1 MRYISLFSGIESASA
16 AWEPMGWAPV
26 CFSEIEPF
34 PRAVLSHRFPDVP
47 LHGDMTGVDWHQYRN
62 QADVVV
68 AGAPCQAFS
77 VAGARQSLDDDR
89 GNLTLR
95 TIEAINAIHPEYIV
109 FENVPGILSTKDNAF
124 GCFLAGLVGAD
135 APLQPPGRCRWSDAG
150 LVSGPDRR
158 VAWRILDA
166 QFFGVPQRRRRVFVV
181 GCPRNGAD
189 PAEILFEPKSLHRH
203 PAPSRKARE
212 ETAADAIPSVAS
224 TLGATEWATDT
235 ERMTFLPITTG
246 TVSSKW
252 SKGSGG
258 SAGDEVQNMVA
269 IEACY
274 DMRGNGD
281 GKTCN
286 TLTGDHANRP
296 TDYTPVVCVNA
307 REDPISISGKDLPL
321 GAKDIGHGIVPL
333 DLRKVQRDPE
343 KKSGLGIGKTGEP
356 VYALCAGREVNGII
370 NNLDVRRLTPTECER
385 LQGFPDGWTQVPY
398 RNKPAADG
406 PRYKALGNAMAVP
419 VMRWIGEQIGAQ

>member
-47 LHGDMTGVDWHQYRN
+47 LHGDMTGVDWHQYQN

-89 GNLTLR
+89 GNLTLA
-95 TIEAINAIHPEYIV
+95 TIEAINAIRPEFFL

-135 APLQPPGRCRWSDAG
+135 APLQPPGRCRWTDAG

-166 QFFGVPQRRRRVFVV
+166 QHFGVPQRRRRVFVV
-181 GCPRNGAD
+181 GCPRTGAD
-189 PAEILFEPKSLHRH
+189 PAEILFEPKSLNRDVK
-203 PAPSRKARE
+203 PSRKVWAKP
-212 ETAADAIPSVAS
+212 AAPTLPGSKKKNRPWVA
-224 TLGATEWATDT
+224 TGGATGK
-235 ERMTFLPITTG
+235 PINIAPTIK
-246 TVSSKW
+246 SPCNRLEFAS
-252 SKGSGG
+252 
-258 SAGDEVQNMVA
+258 EVF
-269 IEACY
+269 
-274 DMRGNGD
+274 
-281 GKTCN
+281 
-286 TLTGDHANRP
+286 
-296 TDYTPVVCVNA
+296 
-307 REDPISISGKDLPL
+307 
-321 GAKDIGHGIVPL
+321 IVY
-333 DLRKVQRDPE
+333 E
-343 KKSGLGIGKTGEP
+343 NLGIDK
-356 VYALCAGREVNGII
+356 A
-370 NNLDVRRLTPTECER
+370 DVRRLTPTECER
-385 LQGFPDGWTQVPY
+385 LQGFSDGWTQVPY

-419 VMRWIGEQIGAQ
+419 LVRWLGKRIGAQ

>member
-16 AWEPMGWAPV
+16 AWEPLGWDPV
-26 CFSEIEPF
+26 CFAEIEPF
-34 PRAVLSHRFPDVP
+34 PRAVLAHRFPSVP
-47 LHGDMTGVDWHQYRN
+47 LHDDMRQVDWHQYRE
-62 QADVVV
+62 QADAVV

-89 GNLTLR
+89 GNLTLA
-95 TIEAINAIHPEYIV
+95 TIEAINAIRPEFFL

-166 QFFGVPQRRRRVFVV
+166 QHFGVPQRRRRVFVV

-189 PAEILFEPKSLHRH
+189 PAEILFESKSLHRH

-246 TVSSKW
+246 TVTSKW
-252 SKGSGG
+252 SKGNGG
-258 SAGDEVQNMVA
+258 PAGDEVQNM
-269 IEACY
+269 I
-274 DMRGNGD
+274 
-281 GKTCN
+281 
-286 TLTGDHANRP
+286 
-296 TDYTPVVCVNA
+296 CVNA

-321 GAKDIGHGIVPL
+321 GAKDTGHVMAYENHGQDSRIKAIDKPTINA
-333 DLRKVQRDPE
+333 KA
-343 KKSGLGIGKTGEP
+343 GTG
-356 VYALCAGREVNGII
+356 G
-370 NNLDVRRLTPTECER
+370 NNLPLIQSDLTVRRLTPTECER

-419 VMRWIGEQIGAQ
+419 VMQWIGKRIGAQ

>member
-16 AWEPMGWAPV
+16 AWEPMGLAPV

-47 LHGDMTGVDWHQYRN
+47 LHGDMTGVDWHQYQN

-89 GNLTLR
+89 GNLTLA
-95 TIEAINAIHPEYIV
+95 TIEAINAIRPEFFL

-135 APLQPPGRCRWSDAG
+135 APLKPPGRCRWSDAG

-166 QFFGVPQRRRRVFVV
+166 QFYGVPQRRRRVFVV
-181 GCPRNGAD
+181 GCPRRTGAD
-189 PAEILFEPKSLHRH
+189 PAEILFEPKSLRRH

-224 TLGATEWATDT
+224 TLGGGSGTRGWPTDT
-235 ERMTFLPITTG
+235 ERMTFLPVVAG

-258 SAGDEVQNMVA
+258 PAGDEVQNM
-269 IEACY
+269 I
-274 DMRGNGD
+274 
-281 GKTCN
+281 
-286 TLTGDHANRP
+286 
-296 TDYTPVVCVNA
+296 CVNA
-307 REDPISISGKDLPL
+307 REDPIAISGKDLPL
-321 GAKDIGHGIVPL
+321 GAKDTGHVM
-333 DLRKVQRDPE
+333 VYDP
-343 KKSGLGIGKTGEP
+343 S
-356 VYALCAGREVNGII
+356 
-370 NNLDVRRLTPTECER
+370 VRRLTPTECER

-406 PRYKALGNAMAVP
+406 PRYKALGNAMAFP
-419 VMRWIGEQIGAQ
+419 VMRWIGERIGAQ

>member
-1 MRYISLFSGIESASA
+1 MRFISLFSGIESASA

-47 LHGDMTGVDWHQYRN
+47 LHGDMTGVDWHQYQN

-95 TIEAINAIHPEYIV
+95 TIEAINAIRPEYFV

-124 GCFLAGLVGAD
+124 GCFLAALVGAD

-181 GCPRNGAD
+181 GCPRTGAD
-189 PAEILFEPKSLHRH
+189 PAEILFESKSLHRH

-224 TLGATEWATDT
+224 TLGGGSGTRGWATDT
-235 ERMTFLPITTG
+235 ERMTFLPVGFHSNLGSRGGDVHKDKSPPVRVGHTT
-246 TVSSKW
+246 SN
-252 SKGSGG
+252 SGQPP
-258 SAGDEVQNMVA
+258 AV
-269 IEACY
+269 CY
-274 DMRGNGD
+274 DMRDNGD
-281 GKTCN
+281 GKTSN

-307 REDPISISGKDLPL
+307 REDPIAISGKSLPL
-321 GAKDIGHGIVPL
+321 GAKDTGHVM
-333 DLRKVQRDPE
+333 VYDP
-343 KKSGLGIGKTGEP
+343 S
-356 VYALCAGREVNGII
+356 
-370 NNLDVRRLTPTECER
+370 VRRLTPTECER
-385 LQGFPDGWTQVPY
+385 LQGFPDDWTQVPY

-419 VMRWIGEQIGAQ
+419 LIRWLGERIRAQ

>member
-47 LHGDMTGVDWHQYRN
+47 LHGDMTGVDWHQYQN

-68 AGAPCQAFS
+68 AGAPCQAVS

-89 GNLTLR
+89 GNLTLA
-95 TIEAINAIHPEYIV
+95 TLEALNAIRPEFFL
-109 FENVPGILSTKDNAF
+109 FENVPGILSVKDNAF

-166 QFFGVPQRRRRVFVV
+166 QHFGVPQRRRRVFVV

-189 PAEILFEPKSLHRH
+189 PAEILFESKSLHRH

-212 ETAADAIPSVAS
+212 ETAADAIPSVAFP
-224 TLGATEWATDT
+224 LGASFGIDTD
-235 ERMTFLPITTG
+235 RMTLLPVVAG

-258 SAGDEVQNMVA
+258 PAGDEVQNM
-269 IEACY
+269 I
-274 DMRGNGD
+274 
-281 GKTCN
+281 
-286 TLTGDHANRP
+286 
-296 TDYTPVVCVNA
+296 CV
-307 REDPISISGKDLPL
+307 
-321 GAKDIGHGIVPL
+321 
-333 DLRKVQRDPE
+333 
-343 KKSGLGIGKTGEP
+343 
-356 VYALCAGREVNGII
+356 EVNGII

-385 LQGFPDGWTQVPY
+385 LQGFSDGWTQVPY

-419 VMRWIGEQIGAQ
+419 VMRWLGKRIGAQ

>member
-1 MRYISLFSGIESASA
+1 MRFISLFSGIESASA

-47 LHGDMTGVDWHQYRN
+47 LHGDMTGVDWHQYQN

-95 TIEAINAIHPEYIV
+95 TIEAINAIRPEYFV

-124 GCFLAGLVGAD
+124 GCFLAALVGAD
-135 APLQPPGRCRWSDAG
+135 APLQPPGRCRGSDAG

-181 GCPRNGAD
+181 GCPRTGAD
-189 PAEILFEPKSLHRH
+189 PAEILFESKSLHRH

-224 TLGATEWATDT
+224 TLGGGSGTRGWATDT
-235 ERMTFLPITTG
+235 ERMTFLP
-246 TVSSKW
+246 
-252 SKGSGG
+252 
-258 SAGDEVQNMVA
+258 
-269 IEACY
+269 
-274 DMRGNGD
+274 
-281 GKTCN
+281 
-286 TLTGDHANRP
+286 
-296 TDYTPVVCVNA
+296 VCANA
-307 REDPISISGKDLPL
+307 RQNPGYSIGKSLPL
-321 GAKDIGHGIVPL
+321 CSKDTGHVIVPL
-333 DLRKVQRDPE
+333 DLRNSLRSPE
-343 KKSGLGIGKTGEP
+343 KPTGVGIGEADDPAYTITKEYTH
-356 VYALCAGREVNGII
+356 GIV

-419 VMRWIGEQIGAQ
+419 VMRWLGKRIGAQ

>member
-47 LHGDMTGVDWHQYRN
+47 LHGDMTGVDWHQYQN

-89 GNLTLR
+89 GNLTLA
-95 TIEAINAIHPEYIV
+95 TIEALNAIRPEYFV

-124 GCFLAGLVGAD
+124 GCFLGGLVGAD
-135 APLQPPGRCRWSDAG
+135 SPLQPPGRCRWSDAG

-166 QFFGVPQRRRRVFVV
+166 QHFGVPQRRRRVFVV
-181 GCPRNGAD
+181 GCPRTGAD
-189 PAEILFEPKSLHRH
+189 PAEILFEPKSLNRDVT
-203 PAPSRKARE
+203 PSRKARE
-212 ETAADAIPSVAS
+212 ETAAP
-224 TLGATEWATDT
+224 TLPG
-235 ERMTFLPITTG
+235 
-246 TVSSKW
+246 SK
-252 SKGSGG
+252 K
-258 SAGDEVQNMVA
+258 
-269 IEACY
+269 
-274 DMRGNGD
+274 
-281 GKTCN
+281 K
-286 TLTGDHANRP
+286 NRP
-296 TDYTPVVCVNA
+296 WVATGGGTGKPINIAPTIESPCNRLELASEAFIVYENHGQDSRIKPIDKPTINA
-307 REDPISISGKDLPL
+307 KAGTGGNNLPL
-321 GAKDIGHGIVPL
+321 IQS
-333 DLRKVQRDPE
+333 DL
-343 KKSGLGIGKTGEP
+343 
-356 VYALCAGREVNGII
+356 N
-370 NNLDVRRLTPTECER
+370 VRRLTPTECER
-385 LQGFPDGWTQVPY
+385 LQGFSDGWTQVPY
-398 RNKPAADG
+398 RKKPAADG